1 MRGFLGMIYPIAGE
15 KRPNA
20 YFNSWPSRSLMINSF
35 WGLDKAEALP
45 PNYVQTGPLTKS
57 SDSLIENFKEKDMD
71 LYLWMNKAYEDN

>member
-1 MRGFLGMIYPIAGE
+1 MMYPIAKE
-15 KRPNA
+15 KRTLA
-20 YFNSWPSRSLMINSF
+20 YKYSWSSRSIMINSF